1 MNARFY
7 LIIALLAL
15 LYGAWAYIAHMHGSS
30 MQSRYDAI
38 TRLPVYAYVADTTK
52 VAPIV
57 AELKAIQSIQTVSHE
72 TGWQAATE
80 LITAY
85 NLPLT
90 ENNIADYQFPDV
102 ITITLNPVAKAV
114 TDKARILDVLRT
126 HVQETDLDSQS
137 GAFSEIVKE
146 LDKVKQR
153 TIAFTIYAG
162 ILMLLIFIFT
172 RLSYELHIYLK
183 QKRKLVSVVDILR
196 HNKLHSAHT
205 WMMLILPVMLVSAIY
220 YAGWY
225 FGQWPDYAPWWS
237 FASMGGSA
245 LIATLIVH
253 FSLRV
258 YEHDSAMQE
267 SEVVVVTEPKEE
279 QDDTPIDS

>member
-1 MNARFY
+1 
-7 LIIALLAL
+7 
-15 LYGAWAYIAHMHGSS
+15 
-30 MQSRYDAI
+30 
-38 TRLPVYAYVADTTK
+38 VA
-52 VAPIV
+52 
-57 AELKAIQSIQTVSHE
+57 HE

-80 LITAY
+80 LITSY

-102 ITITLNPVAKAV
+102 ITITLKPVPGAIS
-114 TDKARILDVLRT
+114 DKARILAVLRT
-126 HVQETDLDSQS
+126 HLEESDLDSQS
-137 GAFSEIVKE
+137 GAFGEIVQE
-146 LDKVKQR
+146 LSQVKYR
-153 TIAFTIYAG
+153 SIIFTVYAG
-162 ILMLLIFIFT
+162 LMMLLIFIFT

-205 WMMLILPVMLVSAIY
+205 WMMLILPVAVVTAAY

-225 FGQWPDYAPWWS
+225 FHKWENLAPWWN
-237 FASMGGSA
+237 FAAMGGSA

-267 SEVVVVTEPKEE
+267 SEVIVVTEPPQEDADA
-279 QDDTPIDS
+279 QANT